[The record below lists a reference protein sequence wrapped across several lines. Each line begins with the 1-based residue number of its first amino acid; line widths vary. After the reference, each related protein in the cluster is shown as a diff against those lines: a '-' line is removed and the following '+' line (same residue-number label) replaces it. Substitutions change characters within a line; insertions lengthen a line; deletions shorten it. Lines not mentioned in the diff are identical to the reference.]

1 MQGNNDLSRHSNTMV
16 FGASAPSLP
25 RPDYSLQVV
34 VVVTVF
40 RAPTGSPDLE
50 GHAAKRAP
58 A

>member
-1 MQGNNDLSRHSNTMV
+1 MV